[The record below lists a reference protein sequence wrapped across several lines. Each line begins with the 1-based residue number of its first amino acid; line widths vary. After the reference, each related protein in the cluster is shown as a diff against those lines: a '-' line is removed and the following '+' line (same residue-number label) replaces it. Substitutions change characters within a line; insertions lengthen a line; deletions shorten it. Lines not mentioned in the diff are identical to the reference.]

1 MTAVPERVVL
11 VGAPIVK
18 PPDIYTETGWSQFE
32 TVMRTAALE
41 EPCVWCQLEGHVVR
55 WRFSPNPADV
65 TPPGVLDEEVEG
77 CHCCIWGRRGV
88 EGLVAR
94 ADRESFNG
102 REVKVE
108 HLELDGSWKPWK
120 RWF

>member
-1 MTAVPERVVL
+1 MTAVRVHVVL
-11 VGAPIVK
+11 SG
-18 PPDIYTETGWSQFE
+18 PPVVTPLVLTEQGRREWQ
-32 TVMRTAALE
+32 AASE
-41 EPCVWCQLEGHVVR
+41 AAAQPEPCTWCQLEGHVVR
-55 WRFSPNPADV
+55 WRFSPNPDEFP
-65 TPPGVLDEEVEG
+65 PPGVLDEEVEG
-77 CHCCIWGRRGV
+77 CHCCIWGRAGV

-108 HLELDGSWKPWK
+108 HLGKDGRWSPWA